1 MFPLG
6 SRLLSRFAIGFFFV
20 SSANLAFAQA
30 VHFAASWKTGKEN
43 WLVHFQ
49 PPGGILIAPNS
60 PAFENDSLIQV
71 SDAASK
77 QPVQFKLHRPQDGVI
92 RGFDIA
98 FPQLRRPIN
107 LLVTIRGLSLVDQ
120 KGHRVAYTETVTVRA
135 PMTAEATP
143 RPSTT
148 PAPGRKYYS
157 FSGGPPGGAPTG
169 QGAPPP
175 EYLEQPVGG
184 AAPPEPSPPRPRE
197 PQPGVRPPA
206 GDGQIPQFPFPP
218 PLASAFETIPR
229 ELLVADKTQPKLKD
243 VDKSLSDAFRKCG
256 YGEKKFYAVPDGFAM
271 SSRIEQMSPD
281 GSIGANRWSLQIP
294 PITNFSIESYLRALF
309 RARAGHYRIVVF

>member
-77 QPVQFKLHRPQDGVI
+77 QPIQFKLHRPQERVI
-92 RGFDIA
+92 RGFDLA

-120 KGHRVAYTETVTVRA
+120 KGRRVAYTETVAVRA
-135 PMTAEATP
+135 PMTADATA

-148 PAPGRKYYS
+148 QSPGRNYYS
-157 FSGGPPGGAPTG
+157 FSGAPESRPAAPGNTGPTG

-175 EYLEQPVGG
+175 EYLDHPVGG
-184 AAPPEPSPPRPRE
+184 AAPPEPPPPRPLGA
-197 PQPGVRPPA
+197 QPSARPPA

-218 PLASAFETIPR
+218 PLASAYETIPR
-229 ELLVADKTQPKLKD
+229 ELLVANKTQPKLKD
-243 VDKSLSDAFRKCG
+243 VDKSLNDAF
-256 YGEKKFYAVPDGFAM
+256 
-271 SSRIEQMSPD
+271 
-281 GSIGANRWSLQIP
+281 AN
-294 PITNFSIESYLRALF
+294 
-309 RARAGHYRIVVF
+309 